1 MAGGGPRRRPPGGV
15 SRVILHTDGGARGN
29 PGPAAIGVVV
39 ELENGGRRELLA
51 EIGEKIGVATNNVA
65 EYRALIRGLE
75 EAGRLGGTEVTC
87 LLDSQLVVE
96 QMNGRF
102 KVKHADMVPL
112 HRQATGLS
120 RDFRQVSFGYVP
132 RAQNA
137 AADALVNAALD
148 GKLLVAGSAAEQPEM
163 DFDAPPRPARAAT
176 AAAPVELVRRAFRD
190 AVETPRVPLAE
201 LNRDLPPELRYESE
215 AQAWRERWAA
225 AAAVGQFAAAAGLI
239 TAAELDSL
247 QREFSELRPG

>member
-1 MAGGGPRRRPPGGV
+1 M

-39 ELENGGRRELLA
+39 ELENGGRRELIA

-65 EYRALIRGLE
+65 EYRALVRGLE

-102 KVKHADMVPL
+102 KVKHADMIPL
-112 HRQATGLS
+112 HRQATGLT
-120 RDFRQVSFGYVP
+120 RAFKKVTFGYVP

-148 GKLLVAGSAAEQPEM
+148 GKLLVAGPAAEQPEM
-163 DFDAPPRPARAAT
+163 DFDAPPPPPPPPRSARAAT
-176 AAAPVELVRRAFRD
+176 PAAPARPPVELVRRAFRD
-190 AVETPRVPLAE
+190 AVEIPRAPLAE
-201 LNRDLPPELRYESE
+201 LNRDLPESLRYESE